1 MSIGTLPN
9 PRVTFHNRG
18 FRRGAGDTLQPEDTN
33 G

>member
-18 FRRGAGDTLQPEDTN
+18 FRRGAGVTFNEEKT
-33 G
+33 